1 MLRELEFR
9 GSNSVCGRTIQKD
22 KTLADQDLMFDEHSP
37 LKPKNGHLKFLPK
50 KKPERRGVQVLDV
63 AESARVG
70 ADVFIPFK
78 VRLHPWTTI
87 KVSNPPLSSC
97 LSVNFY
103 TFHTSDFGRSKNE
116 NSISSDGYL
125 FSGLIW

>member
-70 ADVFIPFK
+70 RCFHSFQSQVA
-78 VRLHPWTTI
+78 
-87 KVSNPPLSSC
+87 PLD
-97 LSVNFY
+97 NY
-103 TFHTSDFGRSKNE
+103 QGA
-116 NSISSDGYL
+116 
-125 FSGLIW
+125 